1 MIYSE
6 LIAATAN
13 TVTTVSW
20 SPKTAIV
27 MILCNVAM
35 FAVGKFV
42 IQKPN
47 IGPAPNTFLGMSL
60 AALIGTACLGHIVGA
75 GVILGLANVGTL

>member
-1 MIYSE
+1 MI
-6 LIAATAN
+6 LGLAN
-13 TVTTVSW
+13 VGTVSW

-27 MILCNVAM
+27 MIICNIVM

-47 IGPAPNTFLGMSL
+47 VGPAPNTFLGMSL

>member
-1 MIYSE
+1 MI
-6 LIAATAN
+6 ICN
-13 TVTTVSW
+13 
-20 SPKTAIV
+20 IV
-27 MILCNVAM
+27 M

-47 IGPAPNTFLGMSL
+47 VGPAPNTFLGMSL

>member
-13 TVTTVSW
+13 NAVTVPWGANV
-20 SPKTAIV
+20 AIV
-27 MILCNVAM
+27 MIICNIVT
-35 FAVGKFV
+35 FAIGRAV

-47 IGPAPNTFLGMSL
+47 VGPAPNTFFGMSL
-60 AALIGTACLGHIVGA
+60 AALIGTACLGHIVGT
-75 GVILGLANVGTL
+75 GVILGLANVGAL